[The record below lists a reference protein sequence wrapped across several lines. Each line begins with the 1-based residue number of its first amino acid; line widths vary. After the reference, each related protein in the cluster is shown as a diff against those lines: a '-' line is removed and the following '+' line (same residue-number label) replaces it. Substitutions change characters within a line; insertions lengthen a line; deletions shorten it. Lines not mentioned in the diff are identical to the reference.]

1 VISQLEFSARVA
13 LCRQL
18 ANQEPANRALWMA
31 EAEKWLRLGLS
42 KERLRGEAGKNR
54 FRHLGKFAGAVGK
67 MLISFGVG
75 KSRMKKYDRCR
86 RVLRAKYPLFDLDA
100 AMPRIA
106 SRLVLV

>member
-1 VISQLEFSARVA
+1 
-13 LCRQL
+13 
-18 ANQEPANRALWMA
+18 
-31 EAEKWLRLGLS
+31 
-42 KERLRGEAGKNR
+42 
-54 FRHLGKFAGAVGK
+54 

-100 AMPRIA
+100 AMPRIT

>member
-1 VISQLEFSARVA
+1 MTSRLELNSRAA

-18 ANQEPANRALWMA
+18 AKREPATRTLWMA
-31 EAEKWLRLGLS
+31 EAENWSLLV
-42 KERLRGEAGKNR
+42 EREASRRGGGTNWSRILAG
-54 FRHLGKFAGAVGK
+54 FAGAVGK

>member
-1 VISQLEFSARVA
+1 MRGLRYADSSQTKNPLTEPSGWTRRKTGYGYACRKRGFAAR
-13 LCRQL
+13 L
-18 ANQEPANRALWMA
+18 
-31 EAEKWLRLGLS
+31 
-42 KERLRGEAGKNR
+42 GKNR

>member
-1 VISQLEFSARVA
+1 MRVMVSPSPSAPDRWLALHPKLEIPARKDQA
-13 LCRQL
+13 QDERCRIPRQ
-18 ANQEPANRALWMA
+18 
-31 EAEKWLRLGLS
+31 
-42 KERLRGEAGKNR
+42 
-54 FRHLGKFAGAVGK
+54 AGAVGK